1 MCEAGVEE
9 ARWLTLNLGYRF
21 FYKHPLLDKYKW
33 YWRLEP
39 DIKYFCDIT

>member
-1 MCEAGVEE
+1 MFCAMGEHAD
-9 ARWLTLNLGYRF
+9 RDRF
-21 FYKHPLLDKYKW
+21 FYKHHLLDKYKW